1 MFHPVVFSTDNYTN
15 EVRKNYL
22 FNKIKIETTCFDL
35 IRFPASFLLK
45 MFYNLW
51 ET

>member
-22 FNKIKIETTCFDL
+22 FNKIKIETTCFDFIQVSHEFL
-35 IRFPASFLLK
+35 IQNVL
-45 MFYNLW
+45 
-51 ET
+51 